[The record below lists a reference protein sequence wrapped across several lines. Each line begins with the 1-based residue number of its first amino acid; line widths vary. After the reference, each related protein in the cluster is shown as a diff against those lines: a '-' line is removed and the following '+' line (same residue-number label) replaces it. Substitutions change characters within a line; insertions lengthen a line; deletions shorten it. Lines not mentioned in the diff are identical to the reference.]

1 MIKSDQFNFF
11 STYLL
16 VNEAEKRGIKVT
28 KPFTKGVFSRRS
40 LVTLQYKQHKEVIVG
55 QRTSQT
61 SVIAFWIQKNK
72 HVAKY
77 FLESAGIK
85 TATGEVFKIADKK
98 SIFNFIKHIGFPV
111 IIKQLSGTHGSLVF
125 LGVSSKK
132 AVEQTLKK
140 ISAQGKSQIL
150 IEKEFKGKEYRLMA
164 TKDKFLAATYRVP
177 ANVIGDGQKNIK
189 QLIRKKNSDPRRG
202 EGHRKSLVKIKVD
215 PLVKDYLKSQRLSL
229 SSVPPKNKQIF
240 LRPNS
245 NLSTGGDSIDV
256 TDDIH
261 PAIKKLA
268 VKSIRAIPGLA
279 YGGIDYMTTD
289 VTKKPNSR
297 NYIIIEINESP
308 MLSMHHIPYEGKSR
322 DVAKEII
329 DGLFPETK
337 KLVKRK

>member
-1 MIKSDQFNFF
+1 MIRPDQFNYY

-16 VNEAEKRGIKVT
+16 VNEAEKRGIKVN
-28 KPFTKGVFSRRS
+28 KPFTKGVFARRS
-40 LVTLQYKQHKEVIVG
+40 LVTLQYRKHKEVIVG

-61 SVIAFWIQKNK
+61 SVVAFWIQQNK

-77 FLESAGIK
+77 FLENAGIK
-85 TATGEVFKIADKK
+85 TAVGEVFNVNDKK
-98 SIFNFIKHIGFPV
+98 ALHIFVRKTGFPLIV
-111 IIKQLSGTHGSLVF
+111 KQLSGTHGSLVF
-125 LGVSSKK
+125 LGVSSIKE
-132 AVEQTLKK
+132 VDQTIQK
-140 ISAQGKSQIL
+140 ISQQGKSQVL

-164 TKDKFLAATYRVP
+164 TKDKFLAATYRMP
-177 ANVIGDGQKNIK
+177 ANVVSDGEKNIR
-189 QLIRKKNSDPRRG
+189 QLIRQKNSDPRRG
-202 EGHRKSLVKIKVD
+202 KGHRKSLVKIKVD
-215 PLVKDYLKSQRLSL
+215 SMVKDYLKSQHLSL
-229 SSVPPKNKQIF
+229 ASVPPKNKQIF

-261 PAIKKLA
+261 PAVKKLA
-268 VKSIRAIPGLA
+268 VKSIKAIPGLA

-289 VTKKPNSR
+289 ITKKPNSR
-297 NYIIIEINESP
+297 NYIIIEINDSP

-337 KLVKRK
+337 K